1 MTKDEFEA
9 LLERIAFEQL
19 GIDTLEK
26 RGAGFL
32 DFHDCPVWCLRDALI
47 AAFDAGVE
55 HARRLAVLLS

>member
-55 HARRLAVLLS
+55 HARRPAVLLS

>member
-32 DFHDCPVWCLRDALI
+32 DFHDCAVWCLRDALI

-55 HARRLAVLLS
+55 HARRPGVLLG

>member
-1 MTKDEFEA
+1 MTKDE
-9 LLERIAFEQL
+9 FEQL

-55 HARRLAVLLS
+55 HARRPGVLLS

>member
-55 HARRLAVLLS
+55 HARRTGVLLS

>member
-55 HARRLAVLLS
+55 YARRPGVLLS

>member
-26 RGAGFL
+26 RGADSL
-32 DFHDCPVWCLRDALI
+32 DFHNCAVWCLRDALI

-55 HARRLAVLLS
+55 HARRPSVLLS